1 MACRY
6 SHTKRVTEWLYDFRD
21 YCMPRHR
28 DIVFHSSL
36 QEHLVHENTELK
48 MRNWINLYKDTILSS
63 VDQYYKVA
71 TGRNPTQD
79 PRRRQQARGRRC
91 RSVPGAERPQRRWTP
106 PAPSQQVM
114 DSTTQQGLQA
124 MQRSMRRWL
133 VPGSRMSSDQ
143 PHTLTAG
150 ARTPESDAR
159 STQTSRSADETEETG
174 GLPKVKMKRSTEL

>member
-1 MACRY
+1 
-6 SHTKRVTEWLYDFRD
+6 
-21 YCMPRHR
+21 MPRHR
-28 DIVFHSSL
+28 DIVFHSSI
-36 QEHLVHENTELK
+36 QEHFVYENTELK
-48 MRNWINLYKDTILSS
+48 MRNWISLYKDTILSS

-71 TGRNPTQD
+71 TGQNPTQD

-91 RSVPGAERPQRRWTP
+91 RSVPGAERPQRSWTP
-106 PAPSQQVM
+106 PAPGQHQVM

-150 ARTPESDAR
+150 ARTPDSAAR
-159 STQTSRSADETEETG
+159 STQISSEDETEET
-174 GLPKVKMKRSTEL
+174 GLPKVKMKRGTEL